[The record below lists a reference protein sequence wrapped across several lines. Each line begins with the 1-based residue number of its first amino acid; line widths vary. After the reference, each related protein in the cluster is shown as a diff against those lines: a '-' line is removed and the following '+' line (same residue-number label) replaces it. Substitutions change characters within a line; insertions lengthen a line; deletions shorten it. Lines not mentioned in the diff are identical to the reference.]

1 VEPQRPTRL
10 ATTGYLTTT
19 VLLLLTILWAAAV
32 IGSAV
37 AGAAS
42 GTYTP
47 SLEITTWP
55 GQLAE
60 PLPPG
65 FDLVEHVSIQ
75 LTLRQPTPAQLLL
88 SVAVGLL
95 PLLLV
100 VAVLWL
106 LRGLAR
112 SVRQGDPFG
121 AANVRRLRRLG
132 LLLLLGYPVMVTITR
147 LLQDWLVTTL
157 PVLPLGG
164 IGTTL
169 DVINIF
175 ALLAG
180 LGMFLL
186 AEVFAHGLRL
196 REDVEGTI

>member
-1 VEPQRPTRL
+1 VEPPHPTRL
-10 ATTGYLTTT
+10 ATAGYLTTT

-42 GTYTP
+42 GNYTP

-65 FDLVEHVSIQ
+65 FDLVEHVPIQ
-75 LTLRQPTPAQLLL
+75 VTFHQPTLAQLLL

-100 VAVLWL
+100 AAVLWL

-112 SVRQGDPFG
+112 SVRHGDPFG

-132 LLLLLGYPVMVTITR
+132 LLFLLGYPVMVIVTR
-147 LLQDWLVTTL
+147 LLQDWLGLHPAGTATWRDRDHARCDL
-157 PVLPLGG
+157 PHRAARRAC
-164 IGTTL
+164 
-169 DVINIF
+169 DVPTRRGVRPRP
-175 ALLAG
+175 APP
-180 LGMFLL
+180 
-186 AEVFAHGLRL
+186 R
-196 REDVEGTI
+196 RC

>member
-1 VEPQRPTRL
+1 VEPQHPTRL

-47 SLEITTWP
+47 PLEITTWP

-65 FDLVEHVSIQ
+65 FDLVQHVPIQ
-75 LTLRQPTPAQLLL
+75 VTLRQPSPAQLLL

-95 PLLLV
+95 PPLLV
-100 VAVLWL
+100 AAVLWL

-132 LLLLLGYPVMVTITR
+132 LLFLLGYPVMVIVTR
-147 LLQDWLVTTL
+147 LLQDRLVSTL

-164 IGTTL
+164 IGTTFH
-169 DVINIF
+169 VISAN

>member
-1 VEPQRPTRL
+1 VEPPHPTRQ
-10 ATTGYLTTT
+10 ATAGYLTTT
-19 VLLLLTILWAAAV
+19 ILLLLTILWAAAV

-65 FDLVEHVSIQ
+65 FDPVEHVPIQ
-75 LTLRQPTPAQLLL
+75 VTLRQPTPAQLLL
-88 SVAVGLL
+88 SVAIGLL

-100 VAVLWL
+100 AAVLWL

-112 SVRQGDPFG
+112 SVRHGDPFS
-121 AANVRRLRRLG
+121 AANVRRLRQLG
-132 LLLLLGYPVMVTITR
+132 LLFLLGYPAMVILTR

-169 DVINIF
+169 DVISPI

-180 LGMFLL
+180 LVMFFL

>member
-1 VEPQRPTRL
+1 VEPPHPTRL
-10 ATTGYLTTT
+10 ATAGYLTTT

-65 FDLVEHVSIQ
+65 FDLVEHVPIQ
-75 LTLRQPTPAQLLL
+75 VTLRHPTPAQLLL

-100 VAVLWL
+100 AAVLWL

-112 SVRQGDPFG
+112 SVRHGDPFS

-132 LLLLLGYPVMVTITR
+132 LLFLLGYPVMVLVTR

-169 DVINIF
+169 DVISPI

-180 LGMFLL
+180 LVMFLL

>member
-1 VEPQRPTRL
+1 MCAP
-10 ATTGYLTTT
+10 
-19 VLLLLTILWAAAV
+19 
-32 IGSAV
+32 
-37 AGAAS
+37 
-42 GTYTP
+42 
-47 SLEITTWP
+47 
-55 GQLAE
+55 LAE

-65 FDLVEHVSIQ
+65 FDLVEHVPIQ

-100 VAVLWL
+100 AAVLWL

-112 SVRQGDPFG
+112 SIRHGDPFG

-132 LLLLLGYPVMVTITR
+132 LLFLLGYPVMVTITR

-157 PVLPLGG
+157 PVLPMGG

-169 DVINIF
+169 DVINIY

>member
-1 VEPQRPTRL
+1 VEPPHPTRL
-10 ATTGYLTTT
+10 ATAGYFTTT
-19 VLLLLTILWAAAV
+19 VLLLLTILWATAV

-42 GTYTP
+42 GNYTP
-47 SLEITTWP
+47 SLEMTTWP

-65 FDLVEHVSIQ
+65 FDLVEHVPIQ
-75 LTLRQPTPAQLLL
+75 VTLRQPTPAQLLL

-100 VAVLWL
+100 AAVLWL

-112 SVRQGDPFG
+112 SVRQGDPFS

-132 LLLLLGYPVMVTITR
+132 LLFLLGYPVMVIITR

-169 DVINIF
+169 DVISPI

-180 LGMFLL
+180 LVMFLL

>member
-1 VEPQRPTRL
+1 VEPPHPTRL

-47 SLEITTWP
+47 WLEITTWP

-65 FDLVEHVSIQ
+65 FDLVEHVPIQ
-75 LTLRQPTPAQLLL
+75 VTLRQPTLAQLVL

-100 VAVLWL
+100 AAVLWL

-112 SVRQGDPFG
+112 SVRHGDPFS

-132 LLLLLGYPVMVTITR
+132 LLFLLGYPVMVIITR

-169 DVINIF
+169 DVISPI

-180 LGMFLL
+180 LVMFLL

>member
-1 VEPQRPTRL
+1 MEPQHPTRL
-10 ATTGYLTTT
+10 ATIGYLTTT
-19 VLLLLTILWAAAV
+19 ALLLLTILWGAAV
-32 IGSAV
+32 IGNAV

-42 GTYTP
+42 GSYIP
-47 SLEITTWP
+47 PLQITTWP

-65 FDLVEHVSIQ
+65 FDLVQHVPIQ
-75 LTLRQPTPAQLLL
+75 VTIRQPTPAQLLL
-88 SVAVGLL
+88 SVAIGLL
-95 PLLLV
+95 PPLLV
-100 VAVLWL
+100 AAVLWL

-112 SVRQGDPFG
+112 SVRHGDPFG

-132 LLLLLGYPVMVTITR
+132 LLFLLGYPAMVIVSR

-169 DVINIF
+169 DVISAS

-180 LGMFLL
+180 LGMLLL

-196 REDVEGTI
+196 RDDVEGTI

>member
-1 VEPQRPTRL
+1 MI
-10 ATTGYLTTT
+10 GY
-19 VLLLLTILWAAAV
+19 AA
-32 IGSAV
+32 

-42 GTYTP
+42 GNYTP
-47 SLEITTWP
+47 PLQITTWP

-65 FDLVEHVSIQ
+65 FDLVEHVPIQ

-95 PLLLV
+95 PPLLV
-100 VAVLWL
+100 AAVLWL

-112 SVRQGDPFG
+112 SVRHGDPFG

-132 LLLLLGYPVMVTITR
+132 LLFLLGYPAMVIVSK

-169 DVINIF
+169 DVISPI

-180 LGMFLL
+180 LVMLLL

>member
-1 VEPQRPTRL
+1 VEPPHPTRL
-10 ATTGYLTTT
+10 ATAGYFTTT
-19 VLLLLTILWAAAV
+19 VLLLLTILWAT
-32 IGSAV
+32 AV

-42 GTYTP
+42 GNYTP
-47 SLEITTWP
+47 SLEMTTWP

-65 FDLVEHVSIQ
+65 FDLVEHVPIQ
-75 LTLRQPTPAQLLL
+75 VTLRQPTPAQLLL

-100 VAVLWL
+100 AAVLWL

-112 SVRQGDPFG
+112 SVRQGDPFS

-132 LLLLLGYPVMVTITR
+132 LLFLLGYPVMVIITR

-169 DVINIF
+169 DVISPI

-180 LGMFLL
+180 LVMFLL

>member
-1 VEPQRPTRL
+1 MEPQHPTRL

-42 GTYTP
+42 GNYTP

-65 FDLVEHVSIQ
+65 FDLVEHVPIQ
-75 LTLRQPTPAQLLL
+75 VTLRQPTLAQLLL

-100 VAVLWL
+100 AAVLWL

-112 SVRQGDPFG
+112 SVRHGDPFS

-132 LLLLLGYPVMVTITR
+132 LLFLLGYPVMVLVTR
-147 LLQDWLVTTL
+147 LLQNWLVTTL

-169 DVINIF
+169 DVISPI

-180 LGMFLL
+180 LVMFLL

>member
-1 VEPQRPTRL
+1 VEPQHPTRL

-37 AGAAS
+37 AGAVS
-42 GTYTP
+42 GNYTP

-65 FDLVEHVSIQ
+65 FDLVEHVPIQ

-100 VAVLWL
+100 AAVLWL

-121 AANVRRLRRLG
+121 AANVRRLRQLG
-132 LLLLLGYPVMVTITR
+132 LLFLLGYPVMVTITR

>member
-1 VEPQRPTRL
+1 MDPQHPTRL

-19 VLLLLTILWAAAV
+19 ILLLLTILWAAAV

-37 AGAAS
+37 AS

-65 FDLVEHVSIQ
+65 FDLVQHVPIQ
-75 LTLRQPTPAQLLL
+75 VTIRQPTPAQLLL
-88 SVAVGLL
+88 SVAIGLL
-95 PLLLV
+95 PPLLV
-100 VAVLWL
+100 AAVLWL

-112 SVRQGDPFG
+112 SVRHGDPFG

-132 LLLLLGYPVMVTITR
+132 LLFLLGYPAMVIVSR

-169 DVINIF
+169 DVISAS

-180 LGMFLL
+180 LGMLLL

-196 REDVEGTI
+196 RDDVEGTI

>member
-1 VEPQRPTRL
+1 
-10 ATTGYLTTT
+10 
-19 VLLLLTILWAAAV
+19 
-32 IGSAV
+32 
-37 AGAAS
+37 
-42 GTYTP
+42 
-47 SLEITTWP
+47 
-55 GQLAE
+55 
-60 PLPPG
+60 
-65 FDLVEHVSIQ
+65 
-75 LTLRQPTPAQLLL
+75 
-88 SVAVGLL
+88 
-95 PLLLV
+95 
-100 VAVLWL
+100 VLWL

-112 SVRQGDPFG
+112 SVRHGDPFS

-132 LLLLLGYPVMVTITR
+132 LLFLLGYPVMVLVTR

-169 DVINIF
+169 DVISPI

-180 LGMFLL
+180 LVMFLL

>member
-1 VEPQRPTRL
+1 MEPQHPTRL

-42 GTYTP
+42 GNYIP
-47 SLEITTWP
+47 PLQITTWP

-65 FDLVEHVSIQ
+65 FDLVEHVPIQ

-95 PLLLV
+95 PPLLV
-100 VAVLWL
+100 AAVLWL

-112 SVRQGDPFG
+112 SVRHGDPFG

-132 LLLLLGYPVMVTITR
+132 LLFLLGYPAMVIVSK

-169 DVINIF
+169 DVISPI

-180 LGMFLL
+180 LVMLLL

>member
-1 VEPQRPTRL
+1 M
-10 ATTGYLTTT
+10 A
-19 VLLLLTILWAAAV
+19 
-32 IGSAV
+32 
-37 AGAAS
+37 
-42 GTYTP
+42 
-47 SLEITTWP
+47 
-55 GQLAE
+55 
-60 PLPPG
+60 
-65 FDLVEHVSIQ
+65 
-75 LTLRQPTPAQLLL
+75 
-88 SVAVGLL
+88 
-95 PLLLV
+95 
-100 VAVLWL
+100 AVLWL

-132 LLLLLGYPVMVTITR
+132 LLFLLGYPVMVTITR

>member
-1 VEPQRPTRL
+1 MEPQHPTRL

-19 VLLLLTILWAAAV
+19 ALLLLTILWAAAV

-42 GTYTP
+42 GTYIP
-47 SLEITTWP
+47 PLEITTWP

-65 FDLVEHVSIQ
+65 FDLVQHVPIQ
-75 LTLRQPTPAQLLL
+75 VTLRQPTLAQLLL

-95 PLLLV
+95 PPLLV
-100 VAVLWL
+100 AAVLWL

-132 LLLLLGYPVMVTITR
+132 LLFLLGYPVMVIVTR

-164 IGTTL
+164 IGTTFH
-169 DVINIF
+169 VISAE

>member
-1 VEPQRPTRL
+1 MEPQHPTRL

-19 VLLLLTILWAAAV
+19 ILLLLTILWAAAV
-32 IGSAV
+32 IASAV

-42 GTYTP
+42 GNYIP

-65 FDLVEHVSIQ
+65 FDLVEHVPIQ
-75 LTLRQPTPAQLLL
+75 LTLKKPTPAQLLL
-88 SVAVGLL
+88 SVAIGLL

-100 VAVLWL
+100 AAVLWL

-112 SVRQGDPFG
+112 SVRHGDPFG
-121 AANVRRLRRLG
+121 PANGRRLRRLG
-132 LLLLLGYPVMVTITR
+132 LLFLLGYPVMVTITR

-157 PVLPLGG
+157 PMLPLGG

>member
-1 VEPQRPTRL
+1 VEPPHPTRL
-10 ATTGYLTTT
+10 ATAGYLTTT
-19 VLLLLTILWAAAV
+19 ALLLLTTLWAATV

-65 FDLVEHVSIQ
+65 FDLVEHVPIQ
-75 LTLRQPTPAQLLL
+75 VTLRQPTPAQLLL

-95 PLLLV
+95 PLLLMA
-100 VAVLWL
+100 AVLWL

-112 SVRQGDPFG
+112 SVRHGDPFG

-132 LLLLLGYPVMVTITR
+132 LLFLLGYPAMVIVSK
-147 LLQDWLVTTL
+147 LLQDWLVSTL

-180 LGMFLL
+180 LGMLLL

-196 REDVEGTI
+196 RDDVEGTI

>member
-1 VEPQRPTRL
+1 MEPQHPTRL

-42 GTYTP
+42 GNYIP
-47 SLEITTWP
+47 PLQITTWP

-65 FDLVEHVSIQ
+65 FDLVQHVPIQ
-75 LTLRQPTPAQLLL
+75 VTFRQPTPAQLLL

-100 VAVLWL
+100 AAVLWL

-132 LLLLLGYPVMVTITR
+132 LLFLLGYPAMVIVSK

>member
-1 VEPQRPTRL
+1 
-10 ATTGYLTTT
+10 
-19 VLLLLTILWAAAV
+19 
-32 IGSAV
+32 
-37 AGAAS
+37 
-42 GTYTP
+42 
-47 SLEITTWP
+47 
-55 GQLAE
+55 
-60 PLPPG
+60 LPPG
-65 FDLVEHVSIQ
+65 FDLVEHVPIQ
-75 LTLRQPTPAQLLL
+75 VTLRQPTLAQLLL

-100 VAVLWL
+100 AAVLWL

-112 SVRQGDPFG
+112 SVRHGDPFC

-132 LLLLLGYPVMVTITR
+132 LLFLLGYPAMVIVTR

-169 DVINIF
+169 DVISPI

-180 LGMFLL
+180 LVMFLL